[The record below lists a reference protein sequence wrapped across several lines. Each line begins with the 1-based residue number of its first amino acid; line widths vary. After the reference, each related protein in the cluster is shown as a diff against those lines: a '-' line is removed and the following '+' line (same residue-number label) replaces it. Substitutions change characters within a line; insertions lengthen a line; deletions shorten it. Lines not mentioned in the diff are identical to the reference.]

1 MCDPMTG
8 YRFGTGFVLLYSY
21 FVSHCFLDH
30 LVLIMGHSNLAT
42 VSGEDLNRFAGNP
55 LGGESSPSARART
68 PSIPDGL
75 PAKAFNELFACLS
88 AAELAHLSSR
98 MVKRTYPKNALI
110 IYEEDL
116 THALYIIQTG
126 KVKITKMHANGRE
139 VIIAMLSHGDFFGEM
154 SLIDDA
160 PRSTNAVCKERSEL
174 LILRREDFLPILSRN
189 SRLALNL
196 MRVFSKR
203 LREATGKIASLA
215 LMDVY
220 GRIVQL
226 FNELA
231 HHKNGKH
238 VIEDPLTQQDIA
250 NSIGASREM
259 VCRILKDLVSGGY
272 IQIDHR
278 VVTIKKALP
287 AAW

>member
-1 MCDPMTG
+1 MGHFNLAAVSDEDQNRFVFDPM
-8 YRFGTGFVLLYSY
+8 V
-21 FVSHCFLDH
+21 
-30 LVLIMGHSNLAT
+30 
-42 VSGEDLNRFAGNP
+42 GEISR
-55 LGGESSPSARART
+55 GGRT
-68 PSIPDGL
+68 STPCLPDGL
-75 PAKAFNELFACLS
+75 PSNVFNELFSCLS
-88 AAELAHLSSR
+88 AAELAYLTSR

-116 THALYIIQTG
+116 TNALYIIQTG
-126 KVKITKMHANGRE
+126 KVKITKMHENGRE
-139 VIIAMLSHGDFFGEM
+139 VIIALLSDGDFFGEM
-154 SLIDDA
+154 SLIDDE
-160 PRSTNAVCKERSEL
+160 PRSTNAVTKERAEL
-174 LILRREDFLPILSRN
+174 LILKREDFLPILAQN

-231 HHKNGKH
+231 RHKNGKR

-259 VCRILKDLVSGGY
+259 VCRILKDLVTGGY

-287 AAW
+287 VAW